1 MTILITNLYSLI
13 MKRLVL
19 FDAHSIL
26 YRSFFA
32 FIRNPL
38 RNSKG
43 ENTSAV
49 FGFTNTLKKVMREL
63 QPCYSAVVFDAPG
76 KTFREEQY
84 AEYKAQRPKT
94 PDELARSI
102 PIVKDLVRV
111 MGLKY
116 LEVSGVEADDVIGTL
131 ARMANEQGIEAVIV
145 SSDKDMLQLVDDS
158 VVVYDPWKGRFY
170 KSNDVKEKLGVSP
183 AQVPDFLALAGDA
196 IDNVPGVPGIG
207 PKRALALLLKY
218 QSLEKALA
226 SEERLRPYEKLARL
240 SRNLV
245 VINTA
250 APVEIEME
258 MLRPVEPDKQALGR
272 IYRQLEF
279 HSLLKE
285 LAGENGVEKAEEKG
299 MVVMG
304 YDAVRLAELFKAK
317 AIGFAFE
324 PEKGLWV
331 SFDGNQVMLVPVNEK
346 AVLARILAEGQF
358 VLVGFDIKEALKGL
372 HRSGFYRQSRLFD
385 TIVGTWLVDPN
396 RKRFNPE
403 DVIAQVLGKT
413 AAIKERFELAIWA
426 LRVYQTLLPE
436 IVALGLNAVCEELE
450 MPLICVLARMEEIGV
465 KIDPDYFRSLNEE
478 LLREQREIEKRI
490 WQLAGIEFNI
500 GSPKQLA
507 EVLFQ
512 RLKLPKG
519 KRTKTGFSTSSD
531 VLNDLSAA
539 HPIVREVLRYRE
551 LDKLCSTYLGPLPAL
566 ADSKTHRLHTRFNQW
581 GTSTGRLSSSE
592 PNLQNIPI
600 RGEEGKRIR
609 KGFVAD
615 KGMLFIS
622 ADYSQIELRVLA
634 HFTGDERLT
643 AAFARGEDIHAATA
657 AAILGIPLSAV
668 TPEHRRI
675 AKMVNYGLIY
685 GMGDWGLSSRMDI
698 PIEEARAFTQ
708 EYFLKFPGVAKW
720 REEITEQARRD
731 GYVRTISGRIR
742 PVPGILSDNRQQA
755 EMALRAAL
763 NAPMQG
769 SAADIM
775 KRAMLNVEARLS
787 QAGFSKGIILQIHDE
802 LLVEVEESR
811 IDEAKEIVK
820 EEMEN
825 AWKLRVPLVVEIGVG
840 KNWGE
845 AH

>member
-1 MTILITNLYSLI
+1 

-49 FGFTNTLKKVMREL
+49 FGFNNTLKKVLRDL
-63 QPCYSAVVFDAPG
+63 RPDYSAVVFDAPG
-76 KTFREEQY
+76 ITFRERQY

-102 PIVKDLVRV
+102 PVVKDLVRAL
-111 MGLKY
+111 GLRY
-116 LEVSGVEADDVIGTL
+116 LEVPGVEADDVIGTL
-131 ARMANEQGIEAVIV
+131 ARRAKEEGLEAVIV
-145 SSDKDMLQLVDDS
+145 SSDKDMLQLVDEG
-158 VVVYDPWKGRFY
+158 VVVYDPWKERFY
-170 KSNDVKEKLGVSP
+170 QADDVKEKLGVTP
-183 AQVPDFLALAGDA
+183 EQVPDFLALAGDA
-196 IDNVPGVPGIG
+196 VDNVPGVPGIG
-207 PKRALALLLKY
+207 PKRALALLVKY
-218 QSLEKALA
+218 RTLDEALA
-226 SEERLRPYEKLARL
+226 SDERLRPYENLARL
-240 SRNLV
+240 SRDLV
-245 VINTA
+245 VINTR
-250 APVEIEME
+250 APVEVEME
-258 MLRPVEPDKQALGR
+258 MLRPAEPDKEALGK

-279 HSLLKE
+279 HSLLRE
-285 LAGENGVEKAEEKG
+285 LAGENGQKKAEER
-299 MVVMG
+299 VVVVAE
-304 YDAVRLAELFKAK
+304 YDSARLAQLFKSK

-331 SFDGNQVMLVPVNEK
+331 SLDGNEVMLVPAKEK
-346 AVLARILAEGQF
+346 GVLARVLAEGQF
-358 VLVGFDIKEALKGL
+358 VLVGFDIKEELKEL
-372 HRSGFYRQSRLFD
+372 HRAGFNPQGRLFD
-385 TIVGTWLVDPN
+385 TIVGTWLIDPN
-396 RKRFNPE
+396 RKGFSPE
-403 DVIAQVLGKT
+403 DVVAQVLDRT
-413 AAIKERFELAIWA
+413 VEIKEGAERAIWA
-426 LRVYQTLLPE
+426 LRVYQALLPE
-436 IVALGLNAVCEELE
+436 IAARGLSTVCEELE
-450 MPLICVLARMEEIGV
+450 MPLIYVLTRMEERGV
-465 KIDPDYFRSLNEE
+465 KIDPDYFRFLNEE
-478 LLREQREIEKRI
+478 LLREQREIEKRV
-490 WQLAGIEFNI
+490 WQLAGVEFNI

-507 EVLFQ
+507 EVLFN

-531 VLNDLSAA
+531 VLEDLIDA

-551 LDKLCSTYLGPLPAL
+551 IDKLCNTYLSPLPAL
-566 ADSKTHRLHTRFNQW
+566 ADEKTHRLHTRFNQW

-600 RGEEGKRIR
+600 RGEEGRRIR

-731 GYVRTISGRIR
+731 GYVRTIAGRIR

-769 SAADIM
+769 SSADIM
-775 KRAMLNVEARLS
+775 KRAMLNVEAKLN
-787 QAGFSKGIILQIHDE
+787 QAGFSGGIILQIHDE

-811 IDEAKEIVK
+811 IDEAKEIVRM
-820 EEMEN
+820 EMEN
-825 AWKLRVPLVVEIGVG
+825 AWKLRVPLVVEVGVG
-840 KNWGE
+840 RNWGE

>member
-1 MTILITNLYSLI
+1 

-32 FIRNPL
+32 FIRKPL

-49 FGFTNTLKKVMREL
+49 FGFNNTLKKVLRDL
-63 QPCYSAVVFDAPG
+63 QPDYSAVVFDAPG
-76 KTFREEQY
+76 ITFRERQY

-102 PIVKDLVRV
+102 PVVKDLVRAL
-111 MGLKY
+111 GLRY
-116 LEVSGVEADDVIGTL
+116 LEVPGVEADDVIGTL
-131 ARMANEQGIEAVIV
+131 ARRAKEEGLEAVIV
-145 SSDKDMLQLVDDS
+145 SSDKDMLQLVDEG
-158 VVVYDPWKGRFY
+158 VVVYDPWKERFY
-170 KSNDVKEKLGVSP
+170 QAEDVKEKLGVTP
-183 AQVPDFLALAGDA
+183 EQVPDFLALAGDA
-196 IDNVPGVPGIG
+196 VDNVPGVPGIG
-207 PKRALALLLKY
+207 PKRALALLVKY
-218 QSLEKALA
+218 RTLDEALA
-226 SEERLRPYEKLARL
+226 REERLRPYENLARL
-240 SRNLV
+240 SRDLV
-245 VINTA
+245 VINTR
-250 APVEIEME
+250 APVEVEME
-258 MLRPVEPDKQALGR
+258 MLRPGEPDKEALGK

-279 HSLLKE
+279 HSLLRE
-285 LAGENGVEKAEEKG
+285 LAGENGQKKAEERVL
-299 MVVMG
+299 MVAE
-304 YDAVRLAELFKAK
+304 YDSARLAQLFKSK

-331 SFDGNQVMLVPVNEK
+331 SLDGNEVMLVPAKEK
-346 AVLARILAEGQF
+346 GVLARVLAEGQF
-358 VLVGFDIKEALKGL
+358 VLVGFDIKEELKEL
-372 HRSGFYRQSRLFD
+372 HRAGFNPQGRLFD
-385 TIVGTWLVDPN
+385 TIVGTWLIDPN
-396 RKRFNPE
+396 RKGFSPE
-403 DVIAQVLGKT
+403 DVVAQVLDRT
-413 AAIKERFELAIWA
+413 VEIKEGAERAIWA
-426 LRVYQTLLPE
+426 LRVYQALLPE
-436 IVALGLNAVCEELE
+436 IAARGLGAVCEELE
-450 MPLICVLARMEEIGV
+450 MPLIYVLTRMEERGV
-465 KIDPDYFRSLNEE
+465 KIDPDYFRFLNEE
-478 LLREQREIEKRI
+478 LLREQREIEKRV
-490 WQLAGIEFNI
+490 WQLAGVEFNI

-507 EVLFQ
+507 EVLFN

-531 VLNDLSAA
+531 VLEDLIDA

-551 LDKLCSTYLGPLPAL
+551 IDKLCNTYLSPLPAL
-566 ADSKTHRLHTRFNQW
+566 ADEKTHRLHTRFNQW

-600 RGEEGKRIR
+600 RGEEGRRIR

-643 AAFARGEDIHAATA
+643 AAFVRGEDIHAATA
-657 AAILGIPLSAV
+657 AAILGIPLSVV

-731 GYVRTISGRIR
+731 GYVRTIAGRIR

-769 SAADIM
+769 SSADIM
-775 KRAMLNVEARLS
+775 KRAMLNVEAKLN
-787 QAGFSKGIILQIHDE
+787 QAGFSGGIILQIHDE
-802 LLVEVEESR
+802 LLLEVEESR
-811 IDEAKEIVK
+811 IDEAKEIVRM
-820 EEMEN
+820 EMEN

-840 KNWGE
+840 RNWGE